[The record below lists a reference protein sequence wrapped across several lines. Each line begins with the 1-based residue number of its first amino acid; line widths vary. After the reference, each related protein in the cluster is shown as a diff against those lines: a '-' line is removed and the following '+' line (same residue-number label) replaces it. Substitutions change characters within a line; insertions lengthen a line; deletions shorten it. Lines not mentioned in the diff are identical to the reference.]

1 MFSRLEQRMDW
12 LMSDWIVDVRDD
24 LKRDE
29 GLRLKPYRDTV
40 GKLTIGYGRNLD
52 DVGITEDEAEYM
64 LEGDIEHVLEQLD
77 RTLPWWN
84 DLNESRKRAL
94 VNMAFNLGIGGLL
107 KFKKMLAALK
117 AGDYEHAAV
126 EALDS
131 RWAKQVGQ
139 RADRIA
145 ELLKG

>member
-1 MFSRLEQRMDW
+1 MDW